1 VLFLVYKLM
10 LEANIKPKDV
20 SLLEKGAHELLFQVI
35 RAGKQA
41 THGSKCVIQKDN
53 STSIPYMGNFIY
65 IHIHTHTHLSKFPL
79 SKSLSILPGLD
90 HKHNMN
96 HLQIESN
103 RHFKIL

>member
-1 VLFLVYKLM
+1 M

-65 IHIHTHTHLSKFPL
+65 IHIYTHTHTLKQIPS
-79 SKSLSILPGLD
+79 
-90 HKHNMN
+90 
-96 HLQIESN
+96 LQISQHTSRLGSQTQHESFAN
-103 RHFKIL
+103 RVKQAF